1 VAGRWQRPRHAGV
14 APHRTAPPADVCM
27 QHRACVRV
35 YTLWC
40 HGAHY
45 TVTYCIYLQAR
56 LSSQSAGHRSLV
68 RSITQGDLEKN
79 AMAMQI
85 REQEQLIAELRVS
98 GAEQSTEQHRAG
110 QCRTGQDRAGQCRTV
125 ECSRARYSTERLC
138 APSSIQSA
146 HSCIYLLQ
154 YSLSK

>member
-98 GAEQSTEQHRAG
+98 GAEQSRRVEQSRAQSSTEQDSA
-110 QCRTGQDRAGQCRTV
+110 GQDRTEQDSAGQ
-125 ECSRARYSTERLC
+125 
-138 APSSIQSA
+138 
-146 HSCIYLLQ
+146 
-154 YSLSK
+154 